1 MKRNTW
7 LLLLSLVALYAD
19 AWVIQEHLRK
29 STTHVRVQGSHFA
42 HPTVKQFRFVSNT
55 TEETLECTVWEPRV
69 LLSTT
74 GMMKP
79 LYWKIPEDY

>member
-1 MKRNTW
+1 MKRNTY

-29 STTHVRVQGSHFA
+29 STTHVRVLGSHYA
-42 HPTVKQFRFVSNT
+42 HPTKKQFLFVLNT
-55 TEETLECTVWEPRV
+55 TEVTRECTVWDPRV

-79 LYWKIPEDY
+79 LYWKIPGDY

>member
-19 AWVIQEHLRK
+19 AWVIKERLLK
-29 STTHVRVQGSHFA
+29 SITPVRVQASRSA
-42 HPTVKQFRFVSNT
+42 PRTVMQFRYVSST
-55 TEETLECTVWEPRV
+55 TEETRECTVWDPRV

-79 LYWKIPEDY
+79 LYWKIPGDY